1 MSVTSA
7 SSVGVVVV
15 GVVIVGV
22 VIVGVVIVGV
32 VVVGAVVVGAV
43 VVGTAGDGQP
53 EIPRSKPNTTS
64 TLKQTNID
72 LFFMISPSF

>member
-15 GVVIVGV
+15 GVVVVGA
-22 VIVGVVIVGV
+22 

-43 VVGTAGDGQP
+43 VVGAVVVGVGDGQP
-53 EIPRSKPNTTS
+53 EIPRSNPNTTS